1 MNRFLQI
8 SDIVIALA
16 ILPSCV
22 KVRTVREPLIP
33 PPFPYQSYLDSIG
46 EDEVSPTIGDDGQ
59 GFNAISHNIRYPAIP
74 GSLKISTFADSLLQY
89 YNIALAFNSMAY
101 DIGTAERYMSD
112 RSLRLAAADALGTVN
127 LEGITSPE
135 IKEQLR
141 NIGTNAASWL
151 RKGLEPDSQKNE
163 AVRRFYDLYD
173 QFTSQLLPDSIT
185 NTEYNPGRIV
195 ENYDKIHA
203 KALIDTT
210 FFRHDL
216 LYRVLSATDF
226 ARKCVLAREYAYSN
240 YIQPQG
246 NDAEVVAV
254 IDNILRANKYSP
266 LLRDLWRM
274 WRVLLQLD
282 IFADLSNDAAIYNL
296 FYNDMRNRI
305 ALVYIAHLNTHPADE
320 IALKQFIGLSL
331 DHNIVRNSA
340 CMYGNNALFDDI
352 ELFYSVAYPH
362 ESEK

>member
-1 MNRFLQI
+1 LLWRC
-8 SDIVIALA
+8 S
-16 ILPSCV
+16 LPAPRS
-22 KVRTVREPLIP
+22 KQSGSRLLP
-33 PPFPYQSYLDSIG
+33 PAFPYQAYLDSIG

-112 RSLRLAAADALGTVN
+112 HSLRLAAADALGTVN

-163 AVRRFYDLYD
+163 AVSRFYDLYD

-185 NTEYNPGRIV
+185 KAEYNPGRIV
-195 ENYDKIHA
+195 DNYDKIHA

-240 YIQPQG
+240 YIQPQR
-246 NDAEVVAV
+246 NDEEVVAV

-274 WRVLLQLD
+274 WRVLLQSN
-282 IFADLSNDAAIYNL
+282 IFAGPSNDSAMYNL

-305 ALVYIAHLNTHPADE
+305 ALVYIAHLNTHPTDG
-320 IALKQFIGLSL
+320 IALKKFISLSL

-340 CMYGNNALFDDI
+340 CLFGNNALFDEI
-352 ELFYSVAYPH
+352 EHCQQRTRIAPRFLAGAD
-362 ESEK
+362 